1 MYMCTYL
8 HTSFENDQPHAIM
21 DFANKNASELVRT
34 LEQNERQNTSSGEE
48 HYREIPSIVGKW

>member
-21 DFANKNASELVRT
+21 DFANKNASET
-34 LEQNERQNTSSGEE
+34 SSEQNERQNAMSGEE
-48 HYREIPSIVGKW
+48 HYREISSIVGKC